1 MNRWIINVVLV
12 AACAVPAAWARVDD
26 RTQPIN
32 ISADHVEIDDQQGVS
47 RYSGAVKYSQG
58 TMHLDADTATIYS
71 DQRVMKRFVANGS
84 PARYRQV
91 TDTEGVEIRAHA
103 DEIEYLADSE
113 HLLFR
118 GSAHLWRGGD
128 EFAGNLIEYDARN
141 DVVSAHGDESG
152 EGRVQVVIQPRRETD
167 TPPKDETPPTEKAPE
182 PAPAPAGGE

>member
-1 MNRWIINVVLV
+1 MSRWIINVALA
-12 AACAVPAAWARVDD
+12 AACAVPAVWARVDD
-26 RTQPIN
+26 RTKPIN

-58 TMHLDADTATIYS
+58 TMHLEADTATIYS
-71 DQRVMKRFVANGS
+71 DQRVLKRFVANGS
-84 PARYRQV
+84 PARYSQV

-103 DEIEYLADSE
+103 DEIEYLVDTE

-118 GSAHLWRGGD
+118 GSAHLSRGGD

-152 EGRVQVVIQPRRETD
+152 EGRVHVVIQPRRES
-167 TPPKDETPPTEKAPE
+167 ETPPADEAPPAGEAPE
-182 PAPAPAGGE
+182 PAPAGGE